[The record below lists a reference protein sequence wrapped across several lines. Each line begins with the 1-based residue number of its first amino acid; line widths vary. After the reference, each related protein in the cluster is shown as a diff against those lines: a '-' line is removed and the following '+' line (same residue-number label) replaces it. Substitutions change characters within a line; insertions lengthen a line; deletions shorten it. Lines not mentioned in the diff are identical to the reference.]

1 MQPAILSIES
11 ASLTKDGDDPLSDHT
26 GSGRSRHLVDAE
38 MRPLLDVFPT
48 VDVTAESL
56 STVRQTKMPAQP
68 VPAEIVA
75 ATDHQRRMVP
85 GAGGA
90 PDVSVDIYRPK
101 NAASGLP
108 CILYIHGGGFVAG
121 ASIDQASLLQQ
132 LSFENSCVVV
142 SVDYRLAPE
151 TAFPGAIE
159 DCYSALKW
167 LGSRSDELSIDRGR
181 VGVMGES
188 AGGGLA
194 AALALL
200 ARDRGEHA
208 IAFQHLIYPML
219 DDRTCVRSDP
229 HPFTGEYMWT
239 ARSNRFG
246 WASLLGCEPGSPDVS
261 PYASAARA
269 TDLAGLPPTFIL
281 TGSLDLFL
289 EEDME
294 YARRLI
300 RSGVPCELH
309 VYPGAVH
316 GFDLAPP
323 GMHLVDVARRD
334 SRSALSRALRR

>member
-1 MQPAILSIES
+1 M
-11 ASLTKDGDDPLSDHT
+11 SDHI
-26 GSGRSRHLVDAE
+26 GSSRSYHLVDAE

-56 STVRQTKMPAQP
+56 SSVRQTKFPVPP

-75 ATDHQRRMVP
+75 ALDHYRHTVP
-85 GAGGA
+85 GESGA
-90 PDVSVDIYRPK
+90 PDVPVDIYRPK
-101 NAASGLP
+101 NAANCLP
-108 CILYIHGGGFVAG
+108 CVLYIHGGGFVAG
-121 ASIDQASLLQQ
+121 TSLDRASFLQQ
-132 LSFENSCVVV
+132 LAVEECCVVA

-167 LGSRSDELSIDRGR
+167 LANQSDELGIDPAR
-181 VGVMGES
+181 VGMMGDS

-200 ARDRGEHA
+200 ARDRREHA

-229 HPFTGEYMWT
+229 HRFTGEYMWT
-239 ARSNRFG
+239 PRSNWFG
-246 WASLLGCEPGSPDVS
+246 WTSLLGCEPGGPDVS

-269 TDLAGLPPTFIL
+269 TDLGGLPPTFIM

-289 EEDME
+289 EENME

-300 RSGVPCELH
+300 RSGVSCELH
-309 VYPGAVH
+309 VYPGGVH

-334 SRSALSRALRR
+334 SRSALSRALSR